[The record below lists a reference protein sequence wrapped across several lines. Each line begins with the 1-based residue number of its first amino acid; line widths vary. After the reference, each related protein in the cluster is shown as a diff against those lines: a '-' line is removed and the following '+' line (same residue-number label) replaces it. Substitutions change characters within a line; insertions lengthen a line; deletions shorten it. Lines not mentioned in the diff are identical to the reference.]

1 LVSFSTHN
9 LLIFQRVVDESGNV
23 VSQLC
28 DENNNLGPIQFEQA
42 MRKQAGIE
50 WVVVWGGKRGRG

>member
-1 LVSFSTHN
+1 M
-9 LLIFQRVVDESGNV
+9 VDENGQV

-42 MRKQAGIE
+42 MRKQAR
-50 WVVVWGGKRGRG
+50 RGRKGGGEGTNGFKVGVRHRQERGAEI

>member
-1 LVSFSTHN
+1 M
-9 LLIFQRVVDESGNV
+9 DASGNV

-50 WVVVWGGKRGRG
+50 WVLLFGVGREGGAKMVRQVKTE